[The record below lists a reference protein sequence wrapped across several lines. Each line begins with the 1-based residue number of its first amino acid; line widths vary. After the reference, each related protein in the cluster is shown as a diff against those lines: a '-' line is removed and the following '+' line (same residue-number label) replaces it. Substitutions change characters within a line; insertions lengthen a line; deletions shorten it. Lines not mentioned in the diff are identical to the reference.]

1 MSTNLEKRIELQL
14 KEAENEA
21 KRLENEAKR
30 LENEAKKLEIEAKR
44 ENTIL
49 RLTINE
55 WIDAVDAGGGCA
67 WTLAVLILLAV
78 VVLNP
83 EEAETLDQ
91 YIVGFG
97 GLAIGYYLRDKNS
110 K

>member
-1 MSTNLEKRIELQL
+1 MEIEAIRLSI
-14 KEAENEA
+14 EA
-21 KRLENEAKR
+21 KRLEI
-30 LENEAKKLEIEAKR
+30 EAKK

-49 RLTINE
+49 WLTINE
-55 WIDAVDAGGGCA
+55 WVKAVDAGGGCA
-67 WTLAVLILLAV
+67 WTIAVLILLVV

-97 GLAIGYYLRDKNS
+97 GLAIGYYLSDRS
-110 K
+110 SE